1 MCGFRLLVAN
11 IGLALAVTPGW
22 GHNDTMNIAK
32 YTEQLQGQLAAA
44 AKSGSPA
51 AQEAAEHLAA
61 ALEPAAR
68 LMVTEL
74 LAEATDEIS
83 KSLDPGS
90 VDVRVRGKKATFTV
104 QAPQGPEVEK
114 VVAQAVADAEA
125 KVEAAADAEA
135 QAHAAEEAQIL
146 ADVAAA
152 AADEATSRT
161 TIRLPDALKQ
171 RAQEAANQRGVSLN
185 TWVTRAVSLYLKP
198 GPKSRRGRAAA
209 RYTGW
214 VD

>member
-1 MCGFRLLVAN
+1 M
-11 IGLALAVTPGW
+11 
-22 GHNDTMNIAK
+22 DIAK
-32 YTEQLQGQLAAA
+32 YTEQLQHQLATA

-61 ALEPAAR
+61 ALAPAAR
-68 LMVTEL
+68 LMVADL
-74 LAEATDEIS
+74 LADAVDEIS
-83 KSLDPGS
+83 QGLEPGS

-104 QAPQGPEVEK
+104 NAPQGPEVEK
-114 VVAQAVADAEA
+114 VVAQAVADAQAE
-125 KVEAAADAEA
+125 VEAAADAA
-135 QAHAAEEAQIL
+135 ALAHEAEEAQIL

-152 AADEATSRT
+152 AEDDATART

-185 TWVTRAVSLYLKP
+185 TWMTRAVSLYLKP

-209 RYTGW
+209 YYTGW
-214 VD
+214 VN